1 LSGSDE
7 SDASGRASRAA
18 TPRADDIEADQ

>member
-1 LSGSDE
+1 LTGSDE
-7 SDASGRASRAA
+7 SDASGRASRDA